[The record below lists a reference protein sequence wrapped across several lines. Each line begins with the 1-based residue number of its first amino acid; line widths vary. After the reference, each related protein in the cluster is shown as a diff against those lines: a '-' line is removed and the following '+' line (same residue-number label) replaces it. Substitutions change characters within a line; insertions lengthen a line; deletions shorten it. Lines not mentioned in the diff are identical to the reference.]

1 MMNDPANNNMTLPE
15 PQFGIRQFI
24 GIISKFLKTD
34 LPGYTAYRPATPADL
49 FTIFQL

>member
-1 MMNDPANNNMTLPE
+1 MMNDPANNNITLPE

-34 LPGYTAYRPATPADL
+34 LPGYIPFGPEKPADL